1 MSGLVAIWNLDGQP
15 ADRRL
20 LERMTETIAYRGPD
34 GAGQWL
40 DQSVALGHRMLHTTP
55 ESLREIQ
62 PLADETG
69 TLCLAFDG
77 RLDNRD
83 DLKAA
88 LVAEGLAIRTDTDAE
103 LVLTAYEAWG
113 ADCPRHLLG
122 DFAFVMW
129 DGAKR
134 RLFCARDPL
143 GGRPLYYYRD
153 HRVFLC
159 ASELPPFFAHPRVRR
174 ECNDGMIGE
183 YLANAITTPDETLF
197 RGIRRLLPAQ
207 TLTITAQGLQA
218 VRYWDM
224 ESHVGGRSTKDYA
237 EEFRARLREAVQA
250 RLRAHRPVGAEL
262 SGGLDSSSV
271 VGMACGL
278 LQDRGMRRSGFET
291 FSLIFPGLACDE
303 SLYIKAVAAKWG
315 TPSNTLCPEVLERDG
330 LIREIERHLDF
341 PAYPNHAMS
350 NAIYSLA
357 SAKGMR
363 VMLTGLGGDDWL
375 GEGFPPYADLLRRG
389 KLLACLQEMRKD
401 SEGALSVIRELL
413 ATTLPRSIRQVYRR
427 ALRRDSIPAWI
438 DPGFARRAALD
449 DRLRRSPEPQ
459 RFRTYVQRDLLLGA
473 LDAERAHAY
482 DLTERMSSAC
492 GLESRHPFNDRRFVE
507 FALGLPDEQ
516 RYQGREVKVVLRHA
530 MHDHLPAQVRSRQT
544 KAQFSAVFD
553 QAFHSLG
560 ADRLFTGLAVEGQW
574 VKGEHVRSMFTS
586 MQGCTRQGELPPGSL
601 FWSLWRILGID
612 LWYRTVMLKE
622 EWRPEPI
629 LTAPL
634 LGRPMPSM

>member
-1 MSGLVAIWNLDGQP
+1 MSGLVVMWNLDGQP
-15 ADRRL
+15 ANPRL
-20 LERMTETIAYRGPD
+20 LERMTETIAHRGPD
-34 GAGQWL
+34 GDGYWL

-62 PLADETG
+62 PLTDETG
-69 TLCLAFDG
+69 HLCLAFDG
-77 RLDNRD
+77 RLDNREEV
-83 DLKAA
+83 AA
-88 LVAEGLAIRTDTDAE
+88 GLRSKGGGARTDSDAE
-103 LVLTAYEAWG
+103 LVLQAYAVWG
-113 ADCPRHLLG
+113 RDCPLHLLG
-122 DFAFVMW
+122 DFAFVIW
-129 DGAKR
+129 DGRNR

-153 HRVFLC
+153 HRVLLC
-159 ASELPPFFAHPRVRR
+159 ASELPPFFAHPRIRR
-174 ECNDGMIGE
+174 ECNEGMIGE

-218 VRYWDM
+218 GRYWDM
-224 ESHVGGRSTKDYA
+224 ASHLDSRSTKDCA
-237 EEFRARLREAVQA
+237 EEFRSRLREAVRA
-250 RLRAHRPVGAEL
+250 RLRAHQPVGAEL

-271 VGMACGL
+271 VGTAGRL
-278 LQDRGMRRSGFET
+278 LQDRGMRLSGFET
-291 FSLIFPGLACDE
+291 FSLIFPGLPCDE
-303 SLYIKAVAAKWG
+303 SFYIKAVTDKWG
-315 TPSNTLCPEVLERDG
+315 APSNTLCPEAPEPGG

-350 NAIYSLA
+350 NALYSLA

-389 KLLACLQEMRKD
+389 RLLACLQEMRKD
-401 SEGALSVIRELL
+401 SDGALPVIRELL

-427 ALRRDSIPAWI
+427 ALRRDPIPAWI
-438 DPGFARRAALD
+438 DPGFARRVALA

-482 DLTERMSSAC
+482 DLTERMSSAS

-516 RYQGREVKVVLRHA
+516 RYRDGEVKVVLRHA
-530 MHDHLPAQVRSRQT
+530 MHDDLPEQVRSRQT
-544 KAQFSAVFD
+544 KAEFSAVFN

-574 VKGEHVRSMFTS
+574 IKGEHVRSMFTS
-586 MQGCTRQGELPPGSL
+586 MQGCTRQGEPPPGSFL
-601 FWSLWRILGID
+601 WSLWRILGID

-622 EWRPEPI
+622 EWRPEPV
-629 LTAPL
+629 LGAPL

>member
-1 MSGLVAIWNLDGQP
+1 MSGLVAMWNLDGQP

-20 LERMTETIAYRGPD
+20 LERMTAAIAYRGPD
-34 GAGQWL
+34 GAGHWL
-40 DQSVALGHRMLHTTP
+40 DQSMALGHRMLHTTP

-62 PLADETG
+62 PLADETA

-77 RLDNRD
+77 RVDNRD

-88 LVAEGLAIRTDTDAE
+88 LFAEGLAIRTDTDAE
-103 LVLTAYEAWG
+103 LVLKAYEAWDT
-113 ADCPRHLLG
+113 DCPRHLLG
-122 DFAFVMW
+122 DFAFAIW
-129 DGAKR
+129 DGRKR

-159 ASELPPFFAHPRVRR
+159 ASELPPFFAHPQVRR
-174 ECNDGMIGE
+174 ECNEGMIGE

-218 VRYWDM
+218 GRYWDM
-224 ESHVGGRSTKDYA
+224 ESHLDGRSTKDYA
-237 EEFRARLREAVQA
+237 EEFRTRLREAVQV

-271 VGMACGL
+271 VGTAGRL
-278 LQDRGMRRSGFET
+278 LQDREMRRSGFET

-303 SLYIKAVAAKWG
+303 SFYIKAVAAKWG
-315 TPSNTLCPEVLERDG
+315 APSNTLCPEALERNG
-330 LIREIERHLDF
+330 LLREIERHLDF

-375 GEGFPPYADLLRRG
+375 GEGFPPYADLLCRG
-389 KLLACLQEMRKD
+389 RLLACLQEMRKD
-401 SEGALSVIRELL
+401 SDRTLSVIRELL

-438 DPGFARRAALD
+438 DPGFARRVALA

-482 DLTERMSSAC
+482 DLTERMSSAY

-516 RYQGREVKVVLRHA
+516 RYRGREVKVVLRRA
-530 MHDHLPAQVRSRQT
+530 MHDVLPEQVRSRQT

-586 MQGCTRQGELPPGSL
+586 MQGCTRQGEPPPGSF

-622 EWRPEPI
+622 ERRPEPA

-634 LGRPMPSM
+634 LGGPMPSM